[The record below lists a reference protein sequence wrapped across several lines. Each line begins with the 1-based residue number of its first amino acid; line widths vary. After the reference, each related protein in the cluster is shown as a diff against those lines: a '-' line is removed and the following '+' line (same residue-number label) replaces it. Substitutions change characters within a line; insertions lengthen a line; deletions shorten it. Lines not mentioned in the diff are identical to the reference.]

1 MSAPRPLPRVRWLI
15 FFFLF
20 AFTVVALIQRTAVT
34 VASERMMPELGL
46 SQMQIGWLET
56 SFLIS
61 YTALQFPGGVLGQI
75 LGPRRMLT
83 FSGLIAVAA
92 TLAMPL
98 LPFAA
103 SGRLLFETLLLAQFI
118 LGAMQAP
125 LFGMVSGTLERWFP
139 SRQWALAQGLV
150 TCGVGLGAAAAPAI
164 IASLMVS
171 IGWHRALVLVA
182 LPTIGLIALWWRQGR
197 DTPYVHPAVTAAE
210 LAELDHA
217 TQDLS
222 ATPVSW
228 RRLAGLVRNRNLAG
242 LTFSYVAMNFV
253 FYLITFWGFLYLV
266 QARHFSVLQGGLSA
280 ALPLLAGAAGAGAGG
295 WVAGACT
302 ARFGASTG
310 LRIVPLITLPAS
322 AALLVLAVHAA
333 AAAAALAGLAAAFCL
348 LEMNEASFWAAS
360 MEIGRE
366 DAVAAGAILNTGG
379 NLGGVIATPIVAAL
393 SDAGNWT
400 APFVAGT
407 ACALLSAAIW
417 LAIDP
422 GAPATAR
429 ATIPAPQPA
438 LQPG

>member
-1 MSAPRPLPRVRWLI
+1 MPEPSPIRRVRWLI
-15 FFFLF
+15 FLFLF
-20 AFTVVALIQRTAVT
+20 AFTVVALVQRTAVS

-46 SQMQIGWLET
+46 SQAQIGWLET
-56 SFLIS
+56 SFLVS

-75 LGPRRMLT
+75 LGPRMMLT
-83 FSGLIAVAA
+83 LSGLVAVAA

-103 SGRLLFETLLLAQFI
+103 SGTHLFETLLLAQFI

-125 LFGMVSGTLERWFP
+125 LFGLVSGTLERWFP
-139 SRQWALAQGLV
+139 SRQWALTQGLD
-150 TCGVGLGAAAAPAI
+150 TCGVGIGAAAAPAI

-171 IGWHRALVLVA
+171 IGWRAALVVVA
-182 LPTIGLIALWWRQGR
+182 LPSLGLIALWWRHGR
-197 DTPYVHPAVTAAE
+197 DTPYIHPAVTPAE

-228 RRLAGLVRNRNLAG
+228 RRLAGLVLNRNLAG
-242 LTFSYVAMNFV
+242 LTLSYVAMNFV

-280 ALPLLAGAAGAGAGG
+280 SLPLLAGALGAGVGG
-295 WVAGACT
+295 WAGGACT
-302 ARFGASTG
+302 ARFGARTG

-322 AALLVLAVHAA
+322 AAFLLLAVHAVT
-333 AAAAALAGLAAAFCL
+333 AAAALAGLSAAFCL
-348 LEMNEASFWAAS
+348 LEMNEGVFWAAS

-393 SDAGNWT
+393 SGAGNWT

-407 ACALLSAAIW
+407 ACALFSAAIW

-422 GAPATAR
+422 GAAATAR
-429 ATIPAPQPA
+429 APTPTPQPA